1 MKHTIL
7 VISFLMMWISAIDA
21 QTFTVGAK
29 FFGISFHP
37 HGAAN
42 ANLMPRKYDRDGMF
56 VQNLGMTMNF
66 EYYVMSNIISVKYVQ
81 GAYLDCLSQFA
92 GFTHI
97 GLRGRI
103 FQSGKHSLNGGF
115 GPTLLFRRNWYHVPG
130 YDDSFAFFHGAKED
144 YWQHRFIWYGGEME
158 YNYALHDR
166 IDLSVTF
173 VPGYP
178 DLMNLSFGI
187 RYRSKS

>member
-1 MKHTIL
+1 
-7 VISFLMMWISAIDA
+7 
-21 QTFTVGAK
+21 
-29 FFGISFHP
+29 
-37 HGAAN
+37 
-42 ANLMPRKYDRDGMF
+42 
-56 VQNLGMTMNF
+56 
-66 EYYVMSNIISVKYVQ
+66 
-81 GAYLDCLSQFA
+81 
-92 GFTHI
+92 THI

-115 GPTLLFRRNWYHVPG
+115 GPTLLFRRNWYHVPD

-144 YWQHRFIWYGGEME
+144 YWQHRFIWYGGELE
-158 YNYALHDR
+158 YNYALRDR